1 MRAPEPHY
9 FNRYFPGGILGQL
22 PLNKSQAIIFILA
35 MVAIFGAF
43 PIFIM
48 LSKHRAMINAQDGL
62 SAVNWDTD
70 EWVSP
75 KIQVGT
81 FRKKGKIAKNLD
93 PIEVGVLLNFPLN
106 KIASVM
112 LINMERKGMIK
123 INSLNPIIIEEKT
136 AMSLENP
143 YEGLILS
150 GIKPGGVLDEK
161 VIEQAVKTTMMGL
174 EQKIWD
180 ADLEATKKYYES
192 RIDKFEGTIQHNN
205 ETFYYENYRR
215 GAKLLYEYSI
225 DNDVEILVIR
235 QFAEG
240 NVGYH
245 TNAKA
250 AGFLVDKSLEL

>member
-1 MRAPEPHY
+1 
-9 FNRYFPGGILGQL
+9 
-22 PLNKSQAIIFILA
+22 

-215 GAKLLYEYSI
+215 CRYNESY
-225 DNDVEILVIR
+225 NERVEGMVKSLDKS
-235 QFAEG
+235 FPEG

-250 AGFLVDKSLEL
+250 AGFLVDKSLELATKLFAAQKA